1 MSTLCIGTDV
11 GSRYI
16 RMGFLEMLIYHSSL
30 VKHEITDWTWEHGF
44 CQGQGTKK
52 QKRKQKPTTK
62 KNKNGKFHIDT
73 FLVPMKKKGTLMK
86 HPRTHI
92 VGMYRSRFRCRK
104 EKDQT
109 KEESSSST
117 TIYTNRS
124 NRYVIDRMLDVG
136 KKKWNTTARVTYE
149 DSLKEME
156 TLQTQIIPPGISYF
170 VTMSRKNKRLKTLR
184 EVANAYE
191 RNEFDH
197 HWHVMTNQLYQ
208 KSDNHVGRLILS
220 NRIMGR
226 PTESFFMDPD
236 SCTSCMIFFV
246 FNHVT
251 NVHVCPKCGLTKDVL
266 FISEDKS
273 QDVLVTK
280 DPNIGST
287 DTVKPPSEYHYI
299 RGPLYRR
306 YLYQFSSEAPVVP
319 IGVMRVLYKYL
330 SNVHLQNS
338 VRCRPTPVANILR
351 NHGFAKWANY
361 SVRITKL
368 FNGEP
373 VPMIPVELLD
383 RLVRR
388 FDLIFQE
395 ASLRKKK
402 LPSFEFITN
411 ILLRV
416 EGRED
421 LSQSF
426 GLHKT
431 RNVLRR
437 IFKELCEVIHG
448 VSATTQEFVWEPLP
462 EF

>member
-1 MSTLCIGTDV
+1 MT
-11 GSRYI
+11 
-16 RMGFLEMLIYHSSL
+16 
-30 VKHEITDWTWEHGF
+30 
-44 CQGQGTKK
+44 
-52 QKRKQKPTTK
+52 
-62 KNKNGKFHIDT
+62 
-73 FLVPMKKKGTLMK
+73 

-92 VGMYRSRFRCRK
+92 CGMYRSRFRCRK
-104 EKDQT
+104 DTGQT
-109 KEESSSST
+109 KEDTLNTST

-136 KKKWNTTARVTYE
+136 KRKWESSAQETYE
-149 DSLKEME
+149 ESRREIDDLEKCV
-156 TLQTQIIPPGISYF
+156 INPGLSYF
-170 VTMSRKNKRLKTLR
+170 VDMSRKNKRLKVLHEIT
-184 EVANAYE
+184 ASYE
-191 RNEFDH
+191 SQGHEKKWYF
-197 HWHVMTNQLYQ
+197 MTNQLYQ
-208 KSDNHVGRLILS
+208 KSDNHVGRLVLS

-226 PTESFFMDPD
+226 PTENFYMDPD
-236 SCTSCMIFFV
+236 TCSTCMIFFV
-246 FNHVT
+246 FNQVT
-251 NVHVCPKCGLTKDVL
+251 NIHVCPKCGLTKDVL

-280 DPNIGST
+280 DPNTGTS
-287 DTVKPPSEYHYI
+287 DTIKPVSDYHYI

-306 YLYQFSSEAPVVP
+306 YLSQFAADAPVVP
-319 IGVMRVLYKYL
+319 ISVMRVLYKYL

-338 VRCRPTPVANILR
+338 IRCRPTPVANILR
-351 NHGFAKWANY
+351 THGFPKWANC

-373 VPMIPVELLD
+373 VPCIPIELLN
-383 RLVRR
+383 RLVNR

-395 ASLRKKK
+395 ASTRKKK

-416 EGRED
+416 EGRDD
-421 LSQSF
+421 LAQSF

-437 IFKELCEVIHG
+437 IFTELCDVIRC
-448 VSATTQEFVWEPLP
+448 VSQTSQEFTWDHLP